1 MMSLNSMIEKQI
13 FKNVDNIFLLCDYW
27 SARVNSATVL

>member
-13 FKNVDNIFLLCDYW
+13 FKNVDTVFFYVTIGLRL
-27 SARVNSATVL
+27 SIATVL